1 MTISWFTSSR
11 EVGGE
16 DMQMT
21 AYDMP
26 FEIKTRSSDGFYKN
40 IYENFQ
46 EDAAIWQVTD
56 AHNFSN
62 VPAALEEEESE
73 PGLEPGDFGSLEF
86 CIKPREDDSIT
97 LDCIFEIRAF
107 AYVENSSTHKQELQ
121 EMSSSSSFVK
131 SLSSHIMLFEKYD
144 TTTKKYSDLIGDDD
158 SLRRVLK
165 NKTFNN
171 TSTDEYVTIYWVWP
185 EHLSE
190 ITNKSNAIYKIS
202 DNAVGEEE
210 NENGYTAV
218 IDYIAANKDGFF
230 QNCTEASATVKNELL
245 ELGRTNS
252 SQIYNKYNMKYDNAD
267 LDIGNNINYVIIS
280 MTADSP
286 SE

>member
-1 MTISWFTSSR
+1 
-11 EVGGE
+11 
-16 DMQMT
+16 MQMT

-26 FEIKTRSSDGFYKN
+26 FEIKTRSSDGVYKK
-40 IYENFQ
+40 IYEDFQ
-46 EDAAIWQVTD
+46 EDAAIWQVTAD
-56 AHNFSN
+56 HNFSN
-62 VPAALEEEESE
+62 DPAALEEEESE

-97 LDCIFEIRAF
+97 LNCIFEIRAF
-107 AYVENSSTHKQELQ
+107 AYVENSSTHEQELQ

-171 TSTDEYVTIYWVWP
+171 TPTDEYVTIYWVWP

-190 ITNKSNAIYKIS
+190 ITNKSNGLYCLC
-202 DNAVGEEE
+202 
-210 NENGYTAV
+210 
-218 IDYIAANKDGFF
+218 
-230 QNCTEASATVKNELL
+230 QCT
-245 ELGRTNS
+245 
-252 SQIYNKYNMKYDNAD
+252 Y
-267 LDIGNNINYVIIS
+267 
-280 MTADSP
+280 
-286 SE
+286 